1 MRILILAAG
10 SYIGRRLTQ
19 ALSSE
24 PWAEVYA
31 ATRRTVPGSRAGAHG
46 VYVDVLDVK
55 SVAAAIPQADAVINC
70 VAGSAKAIAKG
81 AANVYRLTAK
91 QARPPLVIHMSTMS
105 VYGSA
110 TGMVSE
116 TSPLIA
122 DIGWYG
128 RAKIEAEAHARAHA
142 DAGGDLVIFRPGCV
156 YGPGSTLWTYRI
168 ARLLESRRLG
178 DLDSLGSGH
187 CNLVYVDDVVRATLR
202 VLRERSALGQ
212 VFNLADPRAGT
223 WSAYLNAFAENL
235 GISPP
240 AHQAR
245 HRLWLESRV
254 VAPSLKITHM
264 LVRRSGMSEWTPV
277 VMPTSLT
284 RLFGHDIQLDSHK
297 AESLVGHWTSMGVGL
312 KSAAAWYR
320 NHDPQHVSA
329 LPAN

>member
-178 DLDSLGSGH
+178 DLDNLGSGH

-202 VLRERSALGQ
+202 VLKERSALGQ
-212 VFNLADPRAGT
+212 VFNLADPQAGT
-223 WSAYLNAFAENL
+223 WSTYLNAFAENL
-235 GISPP
+235 GISQL
-240 AHQAR
+240 AHLAR

-277 VMPTSLT
+277 VMPPSLT

-297 AESLVGHWTSMGVGL
+297 AESLVGQWTSMGVGL
-312 KSAAAWYR
+312 KSAADWYR
-320 NHDPQHVSA
+320 NHDPQQVSA

>member
-1 MRILILAAG
+1 
-10 SYIGRRLTQ
+10 
-19 ALSSE
+19 
-24 PWAEVYA
+24 
-31 ATRRTVPGSRAGAHG
+31 
-46 VYVDVLDVK
+46 
-55 SVAAAIPQADAVINC
+55 
-70 VAGSAKAIAKG
+70 
-81 AANVYRLTAK
+81 
-91 QARPPLVIHMSTMS
+91 
-105 VYGSA
+105 
-110 TGMVSE
+110 
-116 TSPLIA
+116 
-122 DIGWYG
+122 
-128 RAKIEAEAHARAHA
+128 
-142 DAGGDLVIFRPGCV
+142 
-156 YGPGSTLWTYRI
+156 
-168 ARLLESRRLG
+168 
-178 DLDSLGSGH
+178 
-187 CNLVYVDDVVRATLR
+187 VYVDDVVRATLR